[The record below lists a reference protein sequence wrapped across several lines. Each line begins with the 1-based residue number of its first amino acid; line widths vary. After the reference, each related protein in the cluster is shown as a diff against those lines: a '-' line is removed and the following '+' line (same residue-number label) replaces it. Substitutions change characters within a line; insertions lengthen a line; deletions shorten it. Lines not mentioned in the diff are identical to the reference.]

1 MVKLQKQLSRKL
13 KGKNY
18 PKYVMTIPPKDV
30 EELGWQ
36 KGTELEVHVKNN
48 KLIIQPK
55 QDMKKEG
62 SEK

>member
-1 MVKLQKQLSRKL
+1 MKLQKQLSRKA
-13 KGKNY
+13 KGKSY
-18 PKYVMTIPPKDV
+18 PKYVMTIPPKDI

-36 KGTELEVHVKNN
+36 KGMELEVCIKEN

-55 QDMKKEG
+55 QDIEKED

>member
-1 MVKLQKQLSRKL
+1 VKLQKQLSRKA

-18 PKYVMTIPPKDV
+18 PKYVMTIPPKDI

-36 KGTELEVHVKNN
+36 KGMELEVCISDN

-55 QDMKKEG
+55 QDDKKED
-62 SEK
+62 SKK